1 MSKEHRQLDSR
12 GNVIVLAVG
21 LVIGAALGALVTS
34 FVDDIRMTPIGM
46 LEGGVIEKPCYP
58 SIR

>member
-46 LEGGVIEKPCYP
+46 LEGGVIKKP
-58 SIR
+58 